1 MLHVKTTHKIL
12 LFWDTNLINSGE
24 AAGKIPFRKVYE
36 SEISIP
42 VMLRSSKIR
51 FFVRQFAIDF
61 IRTFYCIIIWGTTPF
76 LHVNIKSG
84 NQEKVWFLPF
94 LEAIKW
100 LSKGKQ
106 QTASTWEKKMRKNH
120 RFTLVCLV
128 LGAIISLSCTI
139 PFIAT
144 KNSTDSE
151 SQEKIQT
158 ATPIAIEQSGKPVP
172 SDQDTT
178 LGGMGDDPAAILI
191 PAGAFE
197 MDISAEVS
205 YPDALPAEPGQGWT
219 GLGTPLQVD
228 LESEQTRSD
237 QPMQVTMAFDPQGIQ
252 EPGEVFVG
260 YFHEEH
266 GWYFFE
272 PDSVDLAQGTLTFTT
287 YHFSL
292 NAGFKADEAKRIDQF
307 LDKSATETFVRQTN
321 QGKTQE
327 EVEAMVKEILEQ
339 GAGINDNRV
348 LEIITKGVVEQ
359 LPFGS
364 MAVAL
369 YDKNSEELA
378 QATLEETLKAL
389 GKYVASDEN
398 LLKEITS
405 DRVKAMASD
414 ITNNAILINNL
425 NKFAN
430 RVIELTDE
438 VITNV
443 WFNPEVEKAFQVY
456 KNGAEGGWF
465 GYSVDPGDWT
475 LLSQQMRG
483 VFLKVQYDY
492 VNAYCNQR
500 GLDPDTLSQETRDE
514 IAQAGM
520 DRLKA
525 QFDERLANQAKID
538 EIKAHQKQLIE
549 LFTEQ
554 QLLQRDSVNPMFAG
568 DEDLE
573 MLMSRLLNLTERIMR
588 DTGRSEIIFHSF
600 DEDIDRPGTQ
610 IYGQQI
616 AELARIW
623 YINRETS
630 PEQAEKAYK
639 QALIDMGLI
648 EDENLIYGVEP
659 DKVTCEGSYVATYTE
674 LDTDGNPVACSY
686 TVPFSLELW
695 NVGALGGA
703 EYGGATLNWSY
714 VNYDL
719 SGCKLNELGERS
731 TTGDFSGG
739 PNGHMSA
746 GWASIQ
752 LYSGESASISFSD
765 EDENVSGTCS
775 ILNP

>member
-1 MLHVKTTHKIL
+1 M
-12 LFWDTNLINSGE
+12 
-24 AAGKIPFRKVYE
+24 A
-36 SEISIP
+36 
-42 VMLRSSKIR
+42 
-51 FFVRQFAIDF
+51 
-61 IRTFYCIIIWGTTPF
+61 
-76 LHVNIKSG
+76 
-84 NQEKVWFLPF
+84 
-94 LEAIKW
+94 
-100 LSKGKQ
+100 
-106 QTASTWEKKMRKNH
+106 
-120 RFTLVCLV
+120 
-128 LGAIISLSCTI
+128 
-139 PFIAT
+139 
-144 KNSTDSE
+144 
-151 SQEKIQT
+151 
-158 ATPIAIEQSGKPVP
+158 
-172 SDQDTT
+172 
-178 LGGMGDDPAAILI
+178 DDPATILV

-197 MDISAEVS
+197 MDIAAQVS
-205 YPDALPAEPGQGWT
+205 YPDALPADPGQGWS
-219 GLGTPLQVD
+219 GLGTPLKVD

-237 QPMQVTMAFDPQGIQ
+237 QPMQVTMEFNPQGIS

-260 YFHEEH
+260 YFHEQH

-292 NAGFKADEAKRIDQF
+292 NAGFQADEAKRIEQF
-307 LDKSATETFVRQTN
+307 LEKSATETFVRQTT
-321 QGKTQE
+321 QGKSQKE
-327 EVEAMVKEILEQ
+327 IEAMVKTILSQ

-348 LEIITKGVVEQ
+348 LEIIAKGVVEQ
-359 LPFGS
+359 MPFGS
-364 MAVAL
+364 MAVAI
-369 YDKNSEELA
+369 YDNSPDELT

-405 DRVKAMASD
+405 DKVKILAND
-414 ITNNAILINNL
+414 ITNNAIIISNL

-465 GYSVDPGDWT
+465 GYSVDAGDWT

-492 VNAYCNQR
+492 VNAYCNER
-500 GLDPDTLSQETRDE
+500 GKDPDLISAEERDQ
-514 IAQAGM
+514 IAQKGM
-520 DRLKA
+520 DLLKA
-525 QFDERLANQAKID
+525 KFDERLANQQKID
-538 EIKAHQKQLIE
+538 EIKAHQEQLMA
-549 LFTEQ
+549 LFANQ
-554 QLLQRDSVNPMFAG
+554 QLLIRDSVNPMYAG

-573 MLMSRLLNLTERIMR
+573 TLMSRLLNMTEKILQ

-639 QALIDMGLI
+639 QALIDMGLV

-659 DKVTCEGSYVATYTE
+659 QKVTCEGNYTFSMTRADE
-674 LDTDGNPVACSY
+674 DETAQTCSFS
-686 TVPFSLELW
+686 VPFSLEFW

-703 EYGGATLNWSY
+703 EFAGASFTWSFVDFYWKDCNLNKMTETTSI
-714 VNYDL
+714 
-719 SGCKLNELGERS
+719 GE
-731 TTGDFSGG
+731 FSGG
-739 PNGHMSA
+739 PNGHASIA
-746 GWASIQ
+746 WASIQ
-752 LYSGESASISFSD
+752 LSSGQMASLSYSD
-765 EDENVSGTCS
+765 EDEVMSGTCT
-775 ILNP
+775 ILSPAAFAGWTGP

>member
-1 MLHVKTTHKIL
+1 MKRNYRS
-12 LFWDTNLINSGE
+12 LFVSLI
-24 AAGKIPFRKVYE
+24 
-36 SEISIP
+36 
-42 VMLRSSKIR
+42 
-51 FFVRQFAIDF
+51 
-61 IRTFYCIIIWGTTPF
+61 
-76 LHVNIKSG
+76 
-84 NQEKVWFLPF
+84 
-94 LEAIKW
+94 
-100 LSKGKQ
+100 
-106 QTASTWEKKMRKNH
+106 
-120 RFTLVCLV
+120 
-128 LGAIISLSCTI
+128 LGAIITLSCTI

-144 KNSTDSE
+144 KNSSE
-151 SQEKIQT
+151 NGSPEIFQT
-158 ATPIAIEQSGKPVP
+158 ATPIATQQTTIPIP
-172 SDQDTT
+172 SDQDTS
-178 LGGMGDDPAAILI
+178 LGGMGDDPATIRI

-197 MDISAEVS
+197 MDIAAEVS
-205 YPDALPAEPGQGWT
+205 YPDTLPADPGQGWT
-219 GLGTPLQVD
+219 GLGTAVQVD
-228 LESEQTRSD
+228 LESAQTRSD
-237 QPMQVTMAFDPQGIQ
+237 QPMQVTIDFDPQGIQ
-252 EPGEVFVG
+252 EAGEVFVG
-260 YFHEEH
+260 YFHEGH

-307 LDKSATETFVRQTN
+307 LEKSATETFVRQTN
-321 QGKTQE
+321 QGKTQQ
-327 EVEAMVKEILEQ
+327 EVEAMVKAILEQ

-348 LEIITKGVVEQ
+348 LEIIAKGVVEQ

-364 MAVAL
+364 MAVAV
-369 YDKNSEELA
+369 YDNSPDELT

-405 DRVKAMASD
+405 DKVKILAND
-414 ITNNAILINNL
+414 LTNNAILISNL

-443 WFNPEVEKAFQVY
+443 WFNPEIEKAFQVY
-456 KNGAEGGWF
+456 QNGAEGGWF

-492 VNAYCNQR
+492 VNAYCNER
-500 GLDPDTLSQETRDE
+500 GLDPDQISTEERDQ
-514 IAQAGM
+514 IAQKGM
-520 DRLKA
+520 DHLKA

-538 EIKAHQKQLIE
+538 EIKANQKQLIE
-549 LFTEQ
+549 LFANK
-554 QLLQRDSVNPMFAG
+554 QLLIRDSVNPMYAG

-573 MLMSRLLNLTERIMR
+573 TLMSRLLNMSEKILR

-630 PEQAEKAYK
+630 PEQAEEAYK

-648 EDENLIYGVEP
+648 EDESLIYGVEP
-659 DKVTCEGSYVATYTE
+659 QKVTCEGEYIITITY
-674 LDTDGNPVACSY
+674 LDEPVSTCAY
-686 TVPFSLELW
+686 TIPFSLEFW
-695 NVGALGGA
+695 NVGSLGGA
-703 EYGGATLNWSY
+703 EFAGATFTWSY
-714 VNYDL
+714 VNFQWSDC
-719 SGCKLNELGERS
+719 SVDKMTETTSTGE
-731 TTGDFSGG
+731 FSGG
-739 PNGHMSA
+739 PNGSMSA

-752 LYSGESASISFSD
+752 LSSGQMASLSYSD
-765 EDENVSGTCS
+765 EDETMSGNCT
-775 ILNP
+775 ILNPSAFAGWTGP